1 MIEVITPIRRADPV
15 VLLLLKTFLGPS
27 LEMQHEEYRWTIG
40 LPKDGKKRFAKAVR
54 NYAEQT
60 GADVVEGCPRL
71 EADAVILIRPNW
83 AVGLA
88 ALSKLAEIA
97 NASPGR
103 SAAFAFDHG
112 VDYHFET
119 GLVKQLK
126 DRSGV
131 CPAGLGRATQ
141 GLDAIAT
148 DELSFIKSPTPMWLR
163 CVNGPEPPWEEAT
176 EVQKYFGCQLCGPLG
191 GSR

>member
-1 MIEVITPIRRADPV
+1 MIEVITPIRRADPL
-15 VLLLLKTFLGPS
+15 VLLLLKSYLGPS
-27 LEMQHEEYRWTIG
+27 LEMQHEPYRWTIG
-40 LPKDGKKRFAKAVR
+40 LPKDSKKRFAKAVR
-54 NYAEQT
+54 SYAEQT
-60 GADVVEGCPRL
+60 GAAVVEGTPQA
-71 EADAVILIRPNW
+71 EAAAVILIRPNW
-83 AVGLA
+83 AVGLG

-97 NASPGR
+97 TASPGR

-112 VDYHFET
+112 VDYHFAT
-119 GLVKQLK
+119 GLVKQIK
-126 DRSGV
+126 DCSGV
-131 CPAGLGRATQ
+131 CPAGLGRAAH

-148 DELSFIKSPTPMWLR
+148 DELSFVKSSEPMWLR